1 MELITKPTKKEG
13 FNFKTFF
20 TYKNTMFTVYTIDK
34 ETINKEVKNLMF
46 EYDKFDSWEQ
56 EKESI
61 KLSKLS
67 YLELLK
73 NDNKDS
79 LLIEYKNLYRNI
91 LDINNDLVGKYQA
104 IKQILNK

>member
-1 MELITKPTKKEG
+1 MELITKPTTKEG

-20 TYKNTMFTVYTIDK
+20 TYKNTMFTVYTFDK
-34 ETINKEVKNLMF
+34 ESINKEVENLIL

-61 KLSKLS
+61 KVSKLS

-73 NDNKDS
+73 NDNKDT
-79 LLIEYKNLYRNI
+79 LLAEYKKLYRNI

>member
-1 MELITKPTKKEG
+1 MEIITKPTTKEG

-20 TYKNTMFTVYTIDK
+20 TYKNTMFTVYT
-34 ETINKEVKNLMF
+34 
-46 EYDKFDSWEQ
+46 FD
-56 EKESI
+56 KESI
-61 KLSKLS
+61 KVSKLS

-73 NDNKDS
+73 NDNKDT
-79 LLIEYKNLYRNI
+79 LLAEYKKLYRNI

>member
-1 MELITKPTKKEG
+1 MEIITKPTTKEG

-20 TYKNTMFTVYTIDK
+20 TYKNTMFTVYTFDK
-34 ETINKEVKNLMF
+34 ESINKDVENLIL

-56 EKESI
+56 EKQSI
-61 KLSKLS
+61 KTSKLS

-73 NDNKDS
+73 NDNKDT
-79 LLIEYKNLYRNI
+79 LLAEYKKLYRNI

>member
-1 MELITKPTKKEG
+1 MELITKPTTREG

-20 TYKNTMFTVYTIDK
+20 TYKETMFTVYTIGK
-34 ETINKEVKNLMF
+34 ETINKEVEKLIF
-46 EYDKFDSWEQ
+46 EYDKFDNWEQ
-56 EKESI
+56 EKQSI

-79 LLIEYKNLYRNI
+79 LLIEYKKLHRNI
-91 LDINNDLVGKYQA
+91 LDISNDLVGKYQA